1 MSTSTTTDDATQA
14 AASTSPLVTG
24 LWEVDAAHTIVAFS
38 VRHMTIATVTGRFP
52 DVTGQLRVA
61 GDSSA
66 TISARIAT
74 GTVWAGHPRRD
85 ELVRSPE
92 FLDVEQFPELSF
104 TGHIEAWPAAAG
116 GPVDATGEL
125 TIKGTTRPLRLTG
138 TFGGV
143 VTHRGAT
150 RAGFTADARVDRR
163 EFGLAFAGMLDT
175 GGAVVSNEVDLHL
188 EVELVHVEDDS

>member
-1 MSTSTTTDDATQA
+1 MSTTTATDDTTQA
-14 AASTSPLVTG
+14 ATDATPLATG

-52 DVTGQLRVA
+52 DVTGQLRVTDD
-61 GDSSA
+61 GTA
-66 TISARIAT
+66 TITARIAT
-74 GTVWAGHPRRD
+74 DTVWAGHPRRD

-92 FLDVEQFPELSF
+92 FLDVEHYPELTF
-104 TGHIEAWPAAAG
+104 TGRIEAWPAAAG

-125 TIKGTTRPLRLTG
+125 TIKGTTQPVQLTG

-150 RAGFTADARVDRR
+150 RAGFTADTRIDRR

-175 GGAVVSNEVDLHL
+175 GGAVVSNDVELHL